1 MEEKQEIHN
10 GIRHTGVVLA
20 VNGERVTVSIVAQ
33 SACASCHLKGACSAS
48 DTKEKVIEGVLAEN
62 LVVAVGDEVD
72 VVISQSNG
80 YIAVFLSYIVPVLL
94 ILASII
100 TASKIGYSEVAGAI
114 CGLGIMALYFI
125 VLYLLRKKIDKK
137 LMIKVVPK

>member
-48 DTKEKVIEGVLAEN
+48 DTKEKVVEGVLAEN
-62 LVVAVGDEVD
+62 VVVAVGDEVD
-72 VVISQSNG
+72 VVISESNG
-80 YIAVFLSYIVPVLL
+80 YVAVFLSYIVPVLL

-100 TASKIGYSEVAGAI
+100 TATKVGYSEAAGGI